1 MCVRV
6 HEGGI
11 CALRVHVEGGI
22 CTLCEGACVWER
34 WIMSSP
40 ILKSEYTLLYRWSKR
55 SQGLGCWC
63 FSVMLSLAHNTL

>member
-34 WIMSSP
+34 
-40 ILKSEYTLLYRWSKR
+40 
-55 SQGLGCWC
+55 
-63 FSVMLSLAHNTL
+63 